1 MVYTMRGD
9 KMFHHDAFFCCARNS
24 RSQVLHA
31 TTLAAFRSGRC
42 FASLLNAPTGH
53 RLSSCLDAACAEK
66 LSGAEEKE
74 FIVCECNCMAGRKTA
89 WIGLRRQ
96 VGTDINKAGSIGVDF
111 VMLKSSDVKSA
122 EALT

>member
-1 MVYTMRGD
+1 MYTMRGD

-24 RSQVLHA
+24 QSQLLHA
-31 TTLAAFRSGRC
+31 TTLAAFRSDRC
-42 FASLLNAPTGH
+42 LSSLLDAPTGH

-74 FIVCECNCMAGRKTA
+74 FMVLRSDCMAGRKRA

-96 VGTDINKAGSIGVDF
+96 VGTDINKTASIGFESVTR
-111 VMLKSSDVKSA
+111 KSSRA
-122 EALT
+122 